1 MRLLGIVAS
10 LIAALFVGALAA
22 IVIEMERAPSY
33 SIAQPRD
40 AATIWRLDDRTGQ
53 VSVCGA
59 SLSGRELAQ
68 ADMQLSTHIRQAGRD
83 AKALAALGP
92 EIDDLDN
99 LARPRCSPWS
109 APEGEAVRLDLR

>member
-10 LIAALFVGALAA
+10 LIASLFAGALAA
-22 IVIEMERAPSY
+22 ILLDMERAPSY
-33 SIAQPRD
+33 SIAQAGD
-40 AATIWRLDDRTGQ
+40 AAAIWRLDDRTGR
-53 VSVCGA
+53 VSVCGV

-68 ADMQLSTHIRQAGRD
+68 AEMQLDAHIRQAGHD
-83 AKALAALGP
+83 VKALAALGP